1 MNRNQQQDQDN
12 SNSGGDQRG
21 FASMDPEQQRSI
33 ASKGGLT
40 AQAHAHGYDN
50 PDDYQ
55 QAKDKGE
62 VEFAKGESQNKD

>member
-1 MNRNQQQDQDN
+1 MSSNRQQDQDM
-12 SNSGGDQRG
+12 SDSGDQRG

-40 AQAHAHGYDN
+40 AQAHAHGYAN

-55 QAKDKGE
+55 EAKDKGE
-62 VEFAKGESQNKD
+62 VEFSRGESQNED